1 MTLEVLTPRQRRG
14 VAAILDCP
22 TITTA
27 AIRAGVAEKTI
38 DRWLKLPA
46 FVAELKARQAAVI
59 DRASG
64 RLVQGLAQALDT
76 LSDLMTTAESESVR
90 RSAASEWLAN
100 CMTIREQT
108 DLEKRLEALERQA
121 KT

>member
-1 MTLEVLTPRQRRG
+1 MSENVLTPKQRRG
-14 VAAILDCP
+14 LAAILASP
-22 TITTA
+22 TLA
-27 AIRAGVAEKTI
+27 AAAAQAHVNPKTLT
-38 DRWLKLPA
+38 RWLVQPA
-46 FVAELKARQAAVI
+46 FIAALKAAQAGVI

-100 CMTIREQT
+100 CMTILERT
-108 DLEKRLEALERQA
+108 DLEARLDALERQA
-121 KT
+121 NR